1 MLQSLIAQGS
11 ILDEKISLN
20 WNGRTF
26 LPYQLSYLGIEWKNN
41 YSKYG
46 WSFFGVKV
54 TVTAQNTN
62 KFLKG
67 IKITLQWYSNCFL
80 FYEIVVGYYSI

>member
-26 LPYQLSYLGIEWKNN
+26 LPYQLSYLEWHEKND
-41 YSKYG
+41 SKYG
-46 WSFFGVKV
+46 LSFFGVKV
-54 TVTAQNTN
+54 TVTAQNTS

-67 IKITLQWYSNCFL
+67 IKITLQWY
-80 FYEIVVGYYSI
+80 